1 MNNTTENA
9 LAAAGMND
17 AWWRPLR
24 SAATNRGGEFVTV
37 ETGESQLPFRGLV
50 AFTIILL
57 LAPQFIFPFLE
68 PFRIALLAILV
79 TVVSLVYTRF
89 SLGQPI
95 LNLSGGAMYP
105 LLIAG
110 WATITAPMSFW
121 PGGSIGFLTGIYL
134 KPLVLFILLV
144 NIVNTREKLIRIA
157 WLLSLIAVPLSLTT
171 LKHFLTGELSQGDRV
186 VGYKG
191 GLTSN
196 PNDLAL
202 MLNLILPFCIALFFI
217 YRRPQIRILQV
228 SIMVLIVSAVI
239 VTFSRAGFL
248 ALAVMF
254 LIYVWQLRNRPE
266 RRYVPM
272 LLVLAVM
279 ALPLVPSSYYERVS
293 TITDVSADTTGSAQ
307 IRLRDSIAAAGY
319 VAGHPLLGA
328 GIGMNALA
336 MNSVRGETWTE
347 IHNVYL
353 QFAVELGIPGL
364 LLFLLF
370 YRCCFNNTRQVLE
383 HGEQHGMDELFYIT
397 EAIRIGLIIYA
408 VEAFFHP
415 SAYQFYFYYI
425 SGLAVATKAIF
436 ASESRLQHVES

>member
-1 MNNTTENA
+1 MTENA
-9 LAAAGMND
+9 LAEEGLED
-17 AWWRPLR
+17 AWWRPPR
-24 SAATNRGGEFVTV
+24 SEATNCGSKAITP
-37 ETGESQLPFRGLV
+37 ETGESQLPFRGLM

-57 LAPQFIFPFLE
+57 LAPQFIFTFLE

-79 TVVSLVYTRF
+79 TVISLIYTRI
-89 SLGQPI
+89 SRGQPI
-95 LNLSGGAMYP
+95 LNLSEGAVYP

-110 WATITAPMSFW
+110 WATITVPMSFW
-121 PGGSIGFLTGIYL
+121 PGGSISFLTGIYF
-134 KPLVLFILLV
+134 KPLVLFILLA
-144 NIVNTREKLIRIA
+144 NIVNTRGKLTRIA
-157 WLLSLIAVPLSLTT
+157 WLLSLVAVPLSLTT

-202 MLNLILPFCIALFFI
+202 MLNLILPFCIALFFA
-217 YRRPQIRILQV
+217 YRNPLIRWLQA
-228 SIMVLIVSAVI
+228 SIMVLIVTAVI

-254 LIYVWQLRNRPE
+254 LVYFWRLRNRPE
-266 RRYVPM
+266 RRYIPF
-272 LLVLAVM
+272 LLMLAVM
-279 ALPLVPSSYYERVS
+279 ALPLVPRSYYERVS

-319 VAGHPLLGA
+319 VAGHPLMGA

-347 IHNVYL
+347 VHNVYL

-364 LLFLLF
+364 LLFLAF

-383 HGEQHGMDELFYIT
+383 GSEQHGLDEYFYIT
-397 EAIRIGLIIYA
+397 EAIRIGLIVYA

-436 ASESRLQHVES
+436 VSESRQQHVGS